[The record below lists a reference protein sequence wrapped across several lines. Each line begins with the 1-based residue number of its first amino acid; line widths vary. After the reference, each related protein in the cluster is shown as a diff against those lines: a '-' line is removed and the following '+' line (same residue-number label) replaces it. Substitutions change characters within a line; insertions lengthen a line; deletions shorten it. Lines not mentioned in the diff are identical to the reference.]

1 MPSLIPSCV
10 ETYSEKVGVFAG
22 LELLVEQMFTD
33 RKWELISE
41 LAVSPKRA
49 RKGRGMPIQ
58 KLSIL

>member
-1 MPSLIPSCV
+1 M
-10 ETYSEKVGVFAG
+10 FAG

-49 RKGRGMPIQ
+49 CGEQPVA
-58 KLSIL
+58 L